1 MCSFPRSWNWR
12 ITSARTSL
20 EAAEQIAASDS
31 ITGDSARTVSTAL
44 MNERLD
50 DLLPRGLVLFEEDQ
64 KLGYVLTASLT
75 ELAGLD
81 RRTVNV

>member
-1 MCSFPRSWNWR
+1 
-12 ITSARTSL
+12 
-20 EAAEQIAASDS
+20 
-31 ITGDSARTVSTAL
+31 